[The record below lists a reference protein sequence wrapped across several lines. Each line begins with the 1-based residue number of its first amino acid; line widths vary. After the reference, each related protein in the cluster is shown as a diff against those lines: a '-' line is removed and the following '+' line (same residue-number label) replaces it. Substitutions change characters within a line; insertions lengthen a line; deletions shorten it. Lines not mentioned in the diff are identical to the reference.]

1 MPAVTL
7 TLADLEPF
15 ATIDPYKADAMIEDA
30 LAIAARVAPC
40 IMDAAFEHDGA
51 ARAVIRRAVLR
62 WNDSGTGAVTTQ
74 QAGPFG
80 QTLDTRQP
88 HRSLFWPSEI
98 TDLQDLCRE
107 TSDVSAFAVDTVTYG
122 VEVHSET
129 CALRF
134 GANYCDCGAIYA
146 GYPLFETS

>member
-7 TLADLEPF
+7 TSADLEPF
-15 ATIDPYKADAMIEDA
+15 ATIEVSKAEAMIDDA

-40 IMDAAFEHDGA
+40 IVEATFEHDA
-51 ARAVIRRAVLR
+51 AAKAVIRRAVLR
-62 WNDSGTGAVTTQ
+62 WNDSGSGAVTIQ

-107 TSDVSAFAVDTVTYG
+107 SEEVSAFSVDTAFYG
-122 VEVHSET
+122 VEVHAET
-129 CALRF
+129 CALRL

-146 GYPLFETS
+146 GFPLFETS